1 MNKLQAMQVFVRV
14 VETGGI
20 TRAADSLQMPK
31 ATATTMIQQLEAA
44 LGVKLLNRTTRSV
57 SVTTAGAAYY
67 PRCVAILAEVRETE
81 ESLAHGQATPRGRLR
96 VEVPTLMARLVI
108 VPALPAFFAR
118 YPQIDLQLGCSE
130 RRADLIEE
138 GIDCAVWSGELDDS
152 TLIARR
158 VGELYFGTCASPSY
172 LASHGEPRHPD
183 ELSAHRCI
191 NHFSPRTGKIFDW
204 VFAKNGARIEAS
216 LRGHVALDDEN
227 SYLAAAEAGLGI
239 AQIPAFVLKESME
252 RGSLELVLG
261 DWFPEPAPL
270 NVVYP
275 QNRHLSSKT
284 RVFVDWVAELFGE
297 HDGIQ
302 LRSTLRS
309 SNAKT

>member
-20 TRAADSLQMPK
+20 TRAADSLRMPK
-31 ATATTMIQQLEAA
+31 ATATTLIQQLEAE

-57 SVTTAGAAYY
+57 SVTTDGAAYY
-67 PRCVAILAEVRETE
+67 QRCVAILAEVRETE
-81 ESLAHGQATPRGRLR
+81 ESLAQRHGSPEGRLR

-118 YPQIDLQLGCSE
+118 YPDIELQLGCSE

-138 GIDCAVWSGELDDS
+138 GIDCAVWSGDLEDS

-158 VGELYFGTCASPSY
+158 VGQLYFGTCASPSY
-172 LASHGEPRHPD
+172 LAAQGEPHHPD
-183 ELSAHRCI
+183 ELTAHRCI
-191 NHFSPRTGKIFDW
+191 NHFSPHTGKIFDW
-204 VFAKNGARIEAS
+204 VFAKNGIRLQTS
-216 LRGHVALDDEN
+216 LRGYIALDDEN
-227 SYLAAAEAGLGI
+227 SYVAAAEAGLGI
-239 AQIPAFVLKESME
+239 AQIPAFVLKEAME
-252 RGSLELVLG
+252 RGSLELLLG

-275 QNRHLSSKT
+275 ENRHLSSKI

-302 LRSTLRS
+302 LRSTLS
-309 SNAKT
+309 KHA